1 MSEKREKEEKEHQK
15 NNEDVDDLREVLSVV
30 SQQVPSLIK
39 GIIAS
44 VFSEQAG
51 SDMGKAV
58 GAYYKGL
65 KDAGIPEE
73 TAVKMTE
80 SYASTFSSLGD
91 VMKMA
96 VSGEKKGKDMG
107 EEISKTIKENV
118 TKEINENKD

>member
-1 MSEKREKEEKEHQK
+1 MSEKEEKEEKEHHD
-15 NNEDVDDLREVLSVV
+15 EDVDDLREVLSVV

-51 SDMGKAV
+51 ADMGKAV

-96 VSGEKKGKDMG
+96 VGGEKKGKDMG
-107 EEISKTIKENV
+107 EEISKTIREKV
-118 TKEINENKD
+118 TKEINEKKD

>member
-1 MSEKREKEEKEHQK
+1 MGEEKK
-15 NNEDVDDLREVLSVV
+15 EDVEELREVLSVV
-30 SQQVPSLIK
+30 SQQVPGLIK

-51 SDMGKAV
+51 ADMGKAV
-58 GAYYKGL
+58 GAFYKGL

-80 SYASTFSSLGD
+80 NYISTFTSLGD

-96 VSGEKKGKDMG
+96 VKGKGG
-107 EEISKTIKENV
+107 EDVSKVVEEKIV
-118 TKEINENKD
+118 KEIEKSKEKEKE

>member
-1 MSEKREKEEKEHQK
+1 MGEERK
-15 NNEDVDDLREVLSVV
+15 EDVEELREVLSVV

-51 SDMGKAV
+51 ADMGKAA
-58 GAYYKGL
+58 GAFYKGL

-80 SYASTFSSLGD
+80 NYISTFTSLGD

-96 VSGEKKGKDMG
+96 VQKGKEG
-107 EEISKTIKENV
+107 EGVSKVVEEKIAQGIKEA
-118 TKEINENKD
+118 KEKE